1 MNHTYTTRI
10 RVEHHAGYAAGTC
23 EQSYS
28 SYNSRQG
35 AISYLWPFCK
45 YDSVDKTKCS
55 EYRTYTVC
63 IIVDR
68 GTVNERRLY
77 PPEF

>member
-23 EQSYS
+23 EQSYG

-35 AISYLWPFCK
+35 AISYLWPFYK
-45 YDSVDKTKCS
+45 GRVG